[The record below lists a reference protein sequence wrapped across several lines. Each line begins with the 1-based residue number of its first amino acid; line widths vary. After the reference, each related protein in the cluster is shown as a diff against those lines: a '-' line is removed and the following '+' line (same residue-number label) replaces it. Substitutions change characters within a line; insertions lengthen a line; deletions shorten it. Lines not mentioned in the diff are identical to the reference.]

1 MGYTSSTKTWGT
13 DQLLW
18 NALHLDDSALVLNDG
33 NTKPLTLMTG
43 GVYASS
49 LPTYTNGDAA
59 VMHFTAD
66 GKLMVDTELT
76 IDGNVIIDNVAVW
89 ATDIADST
97 TTSFAL
103 VDATGHPQ
111 VDVLTLPGG
120 LTGYAEDTAHTTGDI
135 GVMPLAVRNDTL
147 ATLTTTDGDYAPLQV
162 NAKGS
167 MFVDV
172 SSVLGSDMSVTNA
185 MFSQITDGTTAV
197 VVETAGTKKALNVNL
212 TDGTNDMPTMDAA
225 ARAGF
230 VQVSDGTNEADVI
243 GTINSLKGDVSSV
256 AGTATNVNGGNRDA
270 GTQTTTL
277 ADDDPAVT
285 SVQIMDDWDAVED
298 AAIGTDG
305 AVIINKARS
314 SQQAAVAEDDAVIPV
329 TNLYGESINAGFDYS
344 GNFNRVSEV
353 DPVSSHHVEET
364 LADVTNGADGT
375 YYYYFD
381 MDGYQYWATQATLNG
396 GSGTATV
403 TVEATIQDDGTAPA
417 SCTYVDV
424 TNDLFGVASITASDI
439 LAADTPQAYKYVRIK
454 VVAAT
459 GAADDA
465 DWTLYNKKMY

>member
-1 MGYTSSTKTWGT
+1 MGYTSSSKTWGT

-33 NTKPLTLMTG
+33 NTKPLTLMAG

-59 VMHFTAD
+59 VMHFTSD

-76 IDGNVIIDNVAVW
+76 LDGNVIVDNIAVW

-97 TTSFAL
+97 TAGFAL
-103 VDATGHPQ
+103 IDANGHPQ

-120 LTGYAEDTAHTTGDI
+120 LTGYAEDTQHSDADI
-135 GVMPLAVRNDTL
+135 GIMPLAVRNDAL
-147 ATLTTTDGDYAPLQV
+147 AALAGTDGDYAPVQV
-162 NAKGS
+162 NANGA
-167 MFVDV
+167 VYCDV
-172 SSVLGSDMSVTNA
+172 AEFNNNAITLGA
-185 MFSQITDGTTAV
+185 GAV
-197 VVETAGTKKALNVNL
+197 A
-212 TDGTNDMPTMDAA
+212 
-225 ARAGF
+225 
-230 VQVSDGTNEADVI
+230 
-243 GTINSLKGDVSSV
+243 
-256 AGTATNVNGGNRDA
+256 A
-270 GTQTTTL
+270 GTQRTTL
-277 ADDDPAVT
+277 ASDDPAV
-285 SVQIMDDWDAVED
+285 VALQVMDDWDAVED

-305 AVIINKARS
+305 AVVMSKARNT
-314 SQQAAVAEDDAVIPV
+314 QQAAVAEDDAVIPV
-329 TNLYGESINAGFDYS
+329 TNLYGETINAGFDYA

-353 DPVSSHHVEET
+353 DPLSSHHVEET
-364 LADVTNGADGT
+364 LADVTNGADDT

-381 MDGYQYWATQATLNG
+381 MDGFQYWATQATLSG
-396 GSGTATV
+396 GSGTVTV